1 MVVVRLRQDL
11 KYRGHVYIE
20 PVRPTHYIPDAFFSK
35 ITMDLSFADMF
46 RFSDVAESQEQHKN
60 VTEQN
65 ISDRK
70 EASGNRND
78 TGIEYASA

>member
-1 MVVVRLRQDL
+1 M
-11 KYRGHVYIE
+11 G
-20 PVRPTHYIPDAFFSK
+20 
-35 ITMDLSFADMF
+35 LSFADMF
-46 RFSDVAESQEQHKN
+46 RFSDIAEIQEQHKN

-70 EASGNRND
+70 EASENRND